1 MKISYFIK
9 EEKTATPTIRQQ
21 DKLTRNLEKTSKHKS
36 RETVQEKNTPQIS
49 TDTKRINSKNYLIL
63 GQLNV
68 NRSQPSLEPLNFT
81 VQITSKIN
89 DNSSQVSDFHFQIG
103 TLMSKN
109 HANDQ
114 KLLVLFRAPS
124 PQKPPV
130 TNYQQST
137 T

>member
-9 EEKTATPTIRQQ
+9 ERKNGKANDSSTRQTHEKHR
-21 DKLTRNLEKTSKHKS
+21 KKTSKHKS
-36 RETVQEKNTPQIS
+36 RETVQEKRSTPQIS
-49 TDTKRINSKNYLIL
+49 TDTKRINSKNCLIL

-81 VQITSKIN
+81 VQIAPKIN

-103 TLMSKN
+103 TLMSKD
-109 HANDQ
+109 HAHEH

-130 TNYQQST
+130 TN
-137 T
+137 